1 MIDVNGGQVSNG
13 TNIQIY
19 DQNDTDSQKWK
30 IIITSGGFVSFQSK
44 LNSNFC
50 LDVEGYCTSN
60 GTNVQLYEK
69 NGTDAQKFRLVFKEL
84 YKYRIGTRLLCGN
97 NPILKDI
104 THAAF

>member
-50 LDVEGYCTSN
+50 LDVEEYCTSN
-60 GTNVQLYEK
+60 GKNVQLYEK
-69 NGTDAQKFRLVFKEL
+69 MKLMLRNLGRFLKNCINIEL
-84 YKYRIGTRLLCGN
+84 ELDYYVE
-97 NPILKDI
+97 I
-104 THAAF
+104 TQF